1 MKMLCWGQRW
11 YAVLC
16 CIESCW
22 NLQGAA
28 LGEVPVGAVLIHD
41 GSVVARTHNLVER
54 LRDPTAHAEM
64 LVIRQVR
71 NALHWALYMAAT
83 TVDNLVAACGICS
96 LMSACYPLQAA
107 AQGLGRWALQTA
119 TLYATLEPCAMCAGA
134 ILISRVGTVVY
145 GARSTLLGADGT
157 WMQLLP
163 CQHDAEG
170 ADADS
175 SEQGGWQGRPH
186 PTHPNIQVMLKMH
199 ATFGCGF
206 LRIIGVQKN
215 TAVLAFES
223 SM

>member
-1 MKMLCWGQRW
+1 MKMLCWGQCW

-16 CIESCW
+16 FIESCW
-22 NLQGAA
+22 TLQGAA

-64 LVIRQVR
+64 LIIRQVR
-71 NALHWALYMAAT
+71 NALHWALYMVAT
-83 TVDNLVAACGICS
+83 TLDNLVAACDICS
-96 LMSACYPLQAA
+96 LMSMCHPLQAA
-107 AQGLGRWALQTA
+107 AQGLGRWTLQQA

-170 ADADS
+170 ANADS
-175 SEQGGWQGRPH
+175 PGQGGWQGRPH
-186 PTHPNIQVMLKMH
+186 PTHPNVQVMLKMH
-199 ATFGCGF
+199 AMGAYVF
-206 LRIIGVQKN
+206 LRIIAGQKI
-215 TAVLAFES
+215 TAMLDFGC